1 MKNNIETIDGKLL
14 MGPGPTNI
22 DRRIK
27 SALSR
32 EPLSH
37 LDPDFFSILDNISSS
52 LRRVFK
58 TNNKVTFAV
67 SGTGSSG
74 MEMAMTN
81 LIEPG
86 DEVLV
91 LKNGEFGNRME
102 NLAQR
107 LKAKVSVMST
117 KWGESFEQSL
127 VIEKIKSMP
136 NLKLVSVVHAETSTG
151 VLQEIDLIGKYL
163 KSTDIIF
170 LVDAVTSLTGV
181 NLEVDEW
188 GIDSC
193 FSGSQKCLSV
203 PPGLAPITFNEKALL
218 KVKNRKNLNSSW
230 YLLINYWGEERVYHH
245 TAPVNML
252 FALNEGL
259 SICLQ
264 EGLEKRFERHK
275 SNSEYFMTLLKQV
288 GLKSFV
294 DEEKFKALPVLKSVI
309 IPKGMNDKELRS
321 KMLINHDIE
330 IGGGLGPTKGQIWR
344 FGLMGFN
351 SKKEFIDELFRKL
364 ALYIN

>member
-1 MKNNIETIDGKLL
+1 

-181 NLEVDEW
+181 NLEPIHKKDRPKEVKHATCSADKARSLLNYKTTVSLDD
-188 GIDSC
+188 GIKKTYEYIKKRGTRPFDY
-193 FSGSQKCLSV
+193 
-203 PPGLAPITFNEKALL
+203 N
-218 KVKNRKNLNSSW
+218 
-230 YLLINYWGEERVYHH
+230 IN
-245 TAPVNML
+245 
-252 FALNEGL
+252 
-259 SICLQ
+259 
-264 EGLEKRFERHK
+264 
-275 SNSEYFMTLLKQV
+275 
-288 GLKSFV
+288 
-294 DEEKFKALPVLKSVI
+294 
-309 IPKGMNDKELRS
+309 
-321 KMLINHDIE
+321 IE
-330 IGGGLGPTKGQIWR
+330 INNDLTPTTWK
-344 FGLMGFN
+344 N
-351 SKKEFIDELFRKL
+351 KEI
-364 ALYIN
+364 